1 MKRMGLGYQLS
12 MGRRTLQARREH
24 LDPKSRINQFDM
36 VFGKVDMG
44 RKDRYLE
51 EDCMW
56 FDVMPKVSDGGRTQC
71 VTTDDIPLKDVQTSR
86 GSGEGFEIV
95 SLKRRPVEMR
105 ELMPPKEYLDP
116 AKWGFPISEK

>member
-1 MKRMGLGYQLS
+1 
-12 MGRRTLQARREH
+12 
-24 LDPKSRINQFDM
+24 
-36 VFGKVDMG
+36 
-44 RKDRYLE
+44 
-51 EDCMW
+51 MW